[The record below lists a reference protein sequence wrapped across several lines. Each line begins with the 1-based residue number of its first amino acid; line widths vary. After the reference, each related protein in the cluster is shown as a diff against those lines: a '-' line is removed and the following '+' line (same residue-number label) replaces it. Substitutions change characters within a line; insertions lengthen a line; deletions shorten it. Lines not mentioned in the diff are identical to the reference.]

1 MAERRIDFGTIG
13 LAEYGVAVGFAVVC
27 TVIVSGL
34 TEFANVELPGLVS
47 VAVGAAL
54 GVAAWFS
61 YLLKRNS

>member
-1 MAERRIDFGTIG
+1 MAERRIDFGKIG
-13 LAEYGVAVGFAVVC
+13 AAEYGVGVGFALIC
-27 TVIVSGL
+27 IVIVSGL
-34 TEFANVELPGLVS
+34 TEFANVELPGFVS